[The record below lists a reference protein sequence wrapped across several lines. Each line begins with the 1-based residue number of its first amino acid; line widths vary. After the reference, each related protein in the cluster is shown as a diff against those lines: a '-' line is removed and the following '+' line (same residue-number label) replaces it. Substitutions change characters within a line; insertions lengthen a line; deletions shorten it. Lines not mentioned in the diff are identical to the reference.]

1 MRPPIPHKVTAPVDR
16 ISAETWNRMVEALAY
31 AMSHPRGDS
40 VTIRNTDSDLL
51 TALPSGSGAGGGA
64 GGGLSL
70 AVPVTAPS
78 GAYGVGEAKAITMNT
93 DGTFTIT
100 SGGAA
105 ISTITP
111 FI

>member
-51 TALPSGSGAGGGA
+51 TALPPGAGAGAGG
-64 GGGLSL
+64 LSI

-93 DGTFTIT
+93 DGTFTVT
-100 SGGAA
+100 SGGA

-111 FI
+111 YI